1 MEVSLIRA
9 RKKSPLRSV
18 HVLQVDADGKIQR
31 EKLYERRRRRGS
43 KRLRPFEKAMRR
55 MSRAQGTMADDYLS
69 RHERSNRRKKNGW
82 MKDLGKNVSRSSR
95 KGLRKL
101 KIRIL

>member
-1 MEVSLIRA
+1 MEPTYIQLR
-9 RKKSPLRSV
+9 RKSPVRSV
-18 HVLQVDADGKIQR
+18 HVLHVDADGTIQR

-43 KRLRPFEKAMRR
+43 KRLRPFEKAVRR

-95 KGLRKL
+95 KGLRKM
-101 KIRIL
+101 KIRIF

>member
-9 RKKSPLRSV
+9 RKKSPLKSV

-69 RHERSNRRKKNGW
+69 RHERSNRKKNGW
-82 MKDLGKNVSRSSR
+82 IKDLGKNVRRSSR